1 MAVFLS
7 IWGPKEFSSTFW
19 LGIVGWAA
27 GFIGNGK
34 SIHDAHTSLAPV
46 YRLGA
51 DGSLPRRDTQ

>member
-27 GFIGNGK
+27 GLIGNGK
-34 SIHDAHTSLAPV
+34 SVHGRS
-46 YRLGA
+46 RRA
-51 DGSLPRRDTQ
+51 DDSLPR